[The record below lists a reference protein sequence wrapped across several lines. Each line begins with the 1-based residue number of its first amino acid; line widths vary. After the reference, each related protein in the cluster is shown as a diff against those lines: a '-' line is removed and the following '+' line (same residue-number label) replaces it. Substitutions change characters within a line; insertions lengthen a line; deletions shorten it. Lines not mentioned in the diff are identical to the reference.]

1 MKKILGVDLGTVR
14 TGLAVSDLSGL
25 LASPVGTLTQRDLDR
40 LSEQVAQTAREQEAG
55 KIVVGHPRNM
65 DGTRGESARRAE
77 EFAEK
82 LRTLTGLPVSL
93 WDERMTTV
101 SAIGI
106 LNQTN
111 TRGKK
116 RKAVVDTVAATI
128 ILQDYLDYLRSHRT
142 QEEATGE

>member
-1 MKKILGVDLGTVR
+1 MQTAGKILGVDLGTVR
-14 TGLAVSDLSGL
+14 TGIAISDPSGL
-25 LASPVGTLTQRDLDR
+25 LAAPVGTVTQRDLER
-40 LSEQVAQTAREQEAG
+40 LAEQVAQTAQEQAAVE
-55 KIVVGHPRNM
+55 IVVGHPRNM

-77 EFAEK
+77 QFAEK
-82 LRTLTGLPVSL
+82 LRDLTGLPVSL

-111 TRGKK
+111 TRGQK

-128 ILQDYLDYLRSHRT
+128 ILQDYLDYKKLQR
-142 QEEATGE
+142 

>member
-1 MKKILGVDLGTVR
+1 MQTTGKILGVDLGTVR
-14 TGLAVSDLSGL
+14 TGIAVSDPSGL
-25 LASPVGTLTQRDLDR
+25 LAAPVGTVTQRDLER
-40 LSEQVAQTAREQEAG
+40 LAEQVAQTAQEQAAVE
-55 KIVVGHPRNM
+55 IVVGHPRNM

-77 EFAEK
+77 KFAEK
-82 LRTLTGLPVSL
+82 LRDLTGLPVSL

-111 TRGKK
+111 TRGQK

-128 ILQDYLDYLRSHRT
+128 ILQDYLDYKRLQR
-142 QEEATGE
+142 

>member
-1 MKKILGVDLGTVR
+1 MQTTGKILGVDLGTVR
-14 TGLAVSDLSGL
+14 TGIAVSDPSGL
-25 LASPVGTLTQRDLDR
+25 LAAPVGTVTQRDLER
-40 LSEQVAQTAREQEAG
+40 LAEQVAQTAQEQAAVE
-55 KIVVGHPRNM
+55 IVVGHPRNM

-77 EFAEK
+77 QFAEK
-82 LRTLTGLPVSL
+82 LRDLTGLPVSL

-111 TRGKK
+111 TRGQK

-128 ILQDYLDYLRSHRT
+128 ILQDYLDYKRLQR
-142 QEEATGE
+142 

>member
-1 MKKILGVDLGTVR
+1 MQTTGKILGVELGTVR
-14 TGLAVSDLSGL
+14 TGIAVSDPSGL
-25 LASPVGTLTQRDLDR
+25 LAAPVGTVTQRDLER
-40 LSEQVAQTAREQEAG
+40 LAEQVAQTAQEQAAVE
-55 KIVVGHPRNM
+55 IVVGHPRNM

-77 EFAEK
+77 QFAEK
-82 LRTLTGLPVSL
+82 LRDLTGLPVSL

-111 TRGKK
+111 TRGQK

-128 ILQDYLDYLRSHRT
+128 ILQDYLDYKRLQR
-142 QEEATGE
+142 

>member
-55 KIVVGHPRNM
+55 EIVVGHPRNM